1 MARLLVKVGVVVGVG
16 EEAFEEGPSFAEV
29 DGSSLLLAQYCCVDC
44 SHDGPYGLVKV
55 DDFVELVMVMN
66 LMSLLDEA
74 ATSVLVRSLSRYL
87 PCEATHLPLKSGALG
102 SSLPA
107 LMPPLWP
114 WQRLAPET
122 RRILDAYS
130 LGLQHMIVSN

>member
-1 MARLLVKVGVVVGVG
+1 M
-16 EEAFEEGPSFAEV
+16 
-29 DGSSLLLAQYCCVDC
+29 DC
-44 SHDGPYGLVKV
+44 SHDGPYGLVRV
-55 DDFVELVMVMN
+55 DDLVELVMVMN

-74 ATSVLVRSLSRYL
+74 EIVVLVRSLSQYL
-87 PCEATHLPLKSGALG
+87 PYEATHLPLKSGASG

-114 WQRLAPET
+114 WQRLVPET
-122 RRILDAYS
+122 RRILDAYL

>member
-1 MARLLVKVGVVVGVG
+1 MI
-16 EEAFEEGPSFAEV
+16 
-29 DGSSLLLAQYCCVDC
+29 D
-44 SHDGPYGLVKV
+44 
-55 DDFVELVMVMN
+55 DDFVELAMVMN
-66 LMSLLDEA
+66 SRSLLDGVETLA
-74 ATSVLVRSLSRYL
+74 YVRSLSRCL
-87 PCEATHLPLKSGALG
+87 PCEVTHLPLKSGASG

-130 LGLQHMIVSN
+130 VGLQHMIVNR